1 MNRFLGF
8 VGSVVVAAAL
18 VAPAQAR
25 ADVRAEDEPT
35 TGDFAVKVLDT
46 VERWRGGTS
55 SPLEDAMRA
64 KLEQLSAAE
73 QGGGAGGFEPP
84 PETAG
89 QVGGEDDDSQYQALQ
104 DLMAKM
110 GPLDRVKTGIWYL
123 VIRPRT
129 THREEL
135 QRVIEQQSQALSPAE
150 QQAFQDYMGVR
161 KSLAAA
167 SFGARIDRWDDYSK
181 KKADSPFAE
190 LAQREV
196 QHLKTLKQDVST
208 EKKKGVGRF
217 LVKVGIVAVVLALVA
232 VIIFGAA
239 K

>member
-1 MNRFLGF
+1 MNRFLGL
-8 VGSVVVAAAL
+8 VGSVALAAAL
-18 VAPAQAR
+18 LVPAPA
-25 ADVRAEDEPT
+25 RAESERT
-35 TGDFAVKVLDT
+35 SGDFAVTVLDT

-55 SPLEDAMRA
+55 SPLEDALRA
-64 KLEQLSAAE
+64 KLERLSASE

-84 PETAG
+84 PEEAG
-89 QVGGEDDDSQYQALQ
+89 QVNGVEDDDSQYQALQ
-104 DLMAKM
+104 ELMQKM
-110 GPLDRVKTGIWYL
+110 TPLDRVKTGIWYL

-135 QRVIEQQSQALSPAE
+135 QRTVEQQVQTLSPAE
-150 QQAFQDYMGVR
+150 QQAYQDYMGVR
-161 KSLAAA
+161 KSLSGA
-167 SFGARIDRWDDYSK
+167 SYGARIDRWDDYSK

-196 QHLKTLKQDVST
+196 QHLKTLKKDVST
-208 EKKKGVGRF
+208 QKKAGVGRF

-232 VIIFGAA
+232 VIVLGAA